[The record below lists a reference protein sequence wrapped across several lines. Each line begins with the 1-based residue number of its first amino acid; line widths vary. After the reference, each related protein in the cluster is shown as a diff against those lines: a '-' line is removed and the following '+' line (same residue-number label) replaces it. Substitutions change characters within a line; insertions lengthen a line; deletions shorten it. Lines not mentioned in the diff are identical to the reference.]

1 MGEKQKKEGTDQQC
15 RGMVEVREEKNENRK
30 PITCGPAPSVL
41 RTQLPDSCSEPIFLE
56 GFIPNYLIF
65 SPAAL
70 KKPRETKNQRET
82 TTHTAQAAY
91 STGTPRSTLATDGR
105 RDRTSRSKS

>member
-56 GFIPNYLIF
+56 GFYTKLLDF
-65 SPAAL
+65 SACGAE
-70 KKPRETKNQRET
+70 KTKRNQESARDNDA
-82 TTHTAQAAY
+82 HR
-91 STGTPRSTLATDGR
+91 TGTL
-105 RDRTSRSKS
+105 